1 MTEIWKPFLLNAPAT
16 ECKVLPSP
24 ASLRNKI
31 LIKVKYVDPQKAA
44 LKAQSV
50 PKEKT
55 SSGSASASEDELDIP
70 EPAAP
75 ELKQKKKK
83 KSSITPALSAMGIY
97 TRAYHFSSLTAP
109 EAAIPTRTS
118 SSPQSDH
125 PTHPFLNL
133 PTSTNSLAPT
143 NPLPYRC
150 ILPLRKKDHGNPP
163 LPHRRHPLHSQ
174 SPLPNARLPLRHA
187 CPKR

>member
-1 MTEIWKPFLLNAPAT
+1 MTEVWKHFLLTPPAT
-16 ECKVLPSP
+16 ECKTLPSP

-44 LKAQSV
+44 SKSESK
-50 PKEKT
+50 PEDKT
-55 SSGSASASEDELDIP
+55 SSGSASASESEADTP

-83 KSSITPALSAMGIY
+83 KSSITPALSALGIY

-109 EAAIPTRTS
+109 EASNPTRTS
-118 SSPQSDH
+118 QFSSSG
-125 PTHPFLNL
+125 HPFPLLLL
-133 PTSTNSLAPT
+133 PTGIQSKTPT
-143 NPLPYRC
+143 NFLPHRY
-150 ILPLRKKDHGNPP
+150 ILPIRKNSHGNPP
-163 LPHRRHPLHSQ
+163 LQHRPRPFLSQ
-174 SPLPNARLPLRHA
+174 SPLPNACFPLRHA